1 MTAHSLTQTPDQ
13 QLPVTSPLEDLSLL
27 LVADMRSVNE
37 VIMARMVSE
46 VPMIPQLA
54 GYLIAAGGKRMRP
67 LMTLACA
74 KLFGDE
80 IGRAYGLAAA
90 VEFIHTATLLH
101 DDVVDESDQRRG
113 QASANEIFGNQ
124 ASVLVG
130 DFLFSRAFELMVEG
144 GSLEVLRILSR
155 ASAIIAEGE
164 VLQLSLQN
172 SLSTTL
178 AQYERVI
185 AAKTA
190 ALFAAACQVG
200 PVIMGQ
206 GSEVCAALYHYG
218 HHVGMAFQI
227 ADDVLDYD
235 STTLDLGKSIG
246 DDFKE
251 GKITAPVIYAYQFA
265 QESNDVTAMD
275 FWRKTIER
283 RELGA
288 DDFACAHDMMIK
300 SNALNDTRQLAQ
312 DHVRQARA
320 ALDRISD
327 LCPPSH
333 LTSILLDLAEFS
345 VSRRK

>member
-1 MTAHSLTQTPDQ
+1 MTAQTLIQTPAH
-13 QLPVTSPLEDLSLL
+13 QLPITSPLEDLSLL
-27 LVADMRSVNE
+27 LSADMRAVNE

-74 KLFGDE
+74 KLFGDD
-80 IGRAYGLAAA
+80 IARAYGLAAS

-130 DFLFSRAFELMVEG
+130 DFLFSRAFELMVES

-172 SLSTTL
+172 SLSTSL

-190 ALFAAACQVG
+190 ALFAAACMVG

-206 GSEVCAALYHYG
+206 GDELCRALYQYG

-235 STTLDLGKSIG
+235 STTSDLGKSIG

-251 GKITAPVIYAYQFA
+251 GKITAPVIFAYQAALEKNDA
-265 QESNDVTAMD
+265 QALE

-283 RELGA
+283 REFEDSDL
-288 DDFACAHDMMIK
+288 FHAHDLMVK
-300 SNALNDTRQLAQ
+300 GGALNHTMELAQ
-312 DHVRQARA
+312 DHVRRARA
-320 ALDRISD
+320 ALDI
-327 LCPPSH
+327 CPPSN
-333 LTSILLDLAEFS
+333 LKSILLDLAEFS